1 MQQKQIVIEKLLHLQ
16 KNRFQN
22 NCFEL
27 TSKITDNRMSNFNN
41 MNRLNPVDRSRENP
55 QGDAK
60 QKSNHCDNPNQNSNI
75 SEKVMVIGDSIV
87 KYLRSN
93 ELSSSDKSISIMK
106 HPGCSSEDMV
116 DNVKP
121 VSGKKPDTLIIHV
134 GMHDLTKGI
143 NTMKKV
149 RKCVEVIRELDKT
162 ENTQIGFSSFIQ
174 RSDKDFSNEIKET
187 NIKLKNCCLGKGFIL
202 LIMIT

>member
-1 MQQKQIVIEKLLHLQ
+1 MQQKQIVIEKLLDLQ
-16 KNRFQN
+16 KNRLQN
-22 NCFEL
+22 NYFES
-27 TSKITDNRMSNFNN
+27 TSRTPDNRLSNFNHMDHLSN
-41 MNRLNPVDRSRENP
+41 IDGSRKNP
-55 QGDAK
+55 QSDVK
-60 QKSNHCDNPNQNSNI
+60 QKSNHYDNPNQNSNI

-93 ELSSSDKSISIMK
+93 ELSSSDRSINIMK

-121 VSGKKPDTLIIHV
+121 VAGKKPDTLIIHV

-149 RKCVEVIRELDKT
+149 RKCVEVVRELDKT
-162 ENTQIGFSSFIQ
+162 ENTEIGFSSFMQ

-187 NIKLKNCCLGKGFIL
+187 KIKLKNYCLGKGFTL